1 MSTDYQNTSLGQVC
15 VNDNTT
21 NLLYSGSMQQAI
33 GGNLQYYDNT
43 KAFEEMMAK
52 HKSFNHIEEVKQEIA
67 KPKKEK
73 KMAIDKNKRGLFQV
87 ILIDPKEKKM
97 LLDKIVIADN
107 VEDVLLEVDAGAVIK
122 QAGLSVS
129 DVDKIVNIIGQVRKT
144 RKNKNGEVEI
154 INEEVKE

>member
-1 MSTDYQNTSLGQVC
+1 MIKDQNYMDTSLGQVY
-15 VNDNTT
+15 VTDNT
-21 NLLYSGSMQQAI
+21 SQQLAMVSY
-33 GGNLQYYDNT
+33 GDNWQYYDNSL
-43 KAFEEMMAK
+43 KPIELK
-52 HKSFNHIEEVKQEIA
+52 QNYLKSLDATIQE

-107 VEDVLLEVDAGAVIK
+107 IEDVLLEVDAGSVIK
-122 QAGLSVS
+122 SAGLAVA
-129 DVDKIVNIIGQVRKT
+129 DVDKIVNIIGQIRKT

>member
-1 MSTDYQNTSLGQVC
+1 MYASSG
-15 VNDNTT
+15 TT
-21 NLLYSGSMQQAI
+21 LTNAV
-33 GGNLQYYDNT
+33 GGGWQYYDGTLNN
-43 KAFEEMMAK
+43 A
-52 HKSFNHIEEVKQEIA
+52 IEDYRIHSTSLT
-67 KPKKEK
+67 PKKEK

-107 VEDVLLEVDAGAVIK
+107 IEDVLLEVDAGVVIK
-122 QAGLSVS
+122 NAGLLVS

-154 INEEVKE
+154 ITEEVKD

>member
-1 MSTDYQNTSLGQVC
+1 MYASSG
-15 VNDNTT
+15 TT
-21 NLLYSGSMQQAI
+21 LTNAV
-33 GGNLQYYDNT
+33 GGGWQYYDGTLNN
-43 KAFEEMMAK
+43 A
-52 HKSFNHIEEVKQEIA
+52 IEDCRIYTPLT
-67 KPKKEK
+67 PKKEK

-107 VEDVLLEVDAGAVIK
+107 IEDVLLEVDAGAVIK
-122 QAGLSVS
+122 SAGLSVA

-154 INEEVKE
+154 ITEEVKD

>member
-1 MSTDYQNTSLGQVC
+1 MQNQQYQQATSLGAVC
-15 VNDNTT
+15 VNDNLANTVY
-21 NLLYSGSMQQAI
+21 YSNGSDATYTLQNWQDQYQQPKTATEK
-33 GGNLQYYDNT
+33 LT
-43 KAFEEMMAK
+43 
-52 HKSFNHIEEVKQEIA
+52 
-67 KPKKEK
+67 KKEK

-107 VEDVLLEVDAGAVIK
+107 IEDVLLEVDAGAVIK
-122 QAGLSVS
+122 NAGLAVS

-154 INEEVKE
+154 INEEGKE

>member
-1 MSTDYQNTSLGQVC
+1 
-15 VNDNTT
+15 
-21 NLLYSGSMQQAI
+21 
-33 GGNLQYYDNT
+33 
-43 KAFEEMMAK
+43 
-52 HKSFNHIEEVKQEIA
+52 
-67 KPKKEK
+67 
-73 KMAIDKNKRGLFQV
+73 MAIDKNKRGLFQV

-122 QAGLSVS
+122 NAGLSVS

-154 INEEVKE
+154 INEEVKD

>member
-1 MSTDYQNTSLGQVC
+1 
-15 VNDNTT
+15 
-21 NLLYSGSMQQAI
+21 
-33 GGNLQYYDNT
+33 
-43 KAFEEMMAK
+43 
-52 HKSFNHIEEVKQEIA
+52 
-67 KPKKEK
+67 
-73 KMAIDKNKRGLFQV
+73 MAIDKNKRGLFQV

-107 VEDVLLEVDAGAVIK
+107 IEDVLLEVDAGAVIK

-154 INEEVKE
+154 ITEEVKD

>member
-1 MSTDYQNTSLGQVC
+1 MNQYQNTALGQVYVTDSTSC
-15 VNDNTT
+15 NLTNTLGQT
-21 NLLYSGSMQQAI
+21 TW
-33 GGNLQYYDNT
+33 GNSLQYYDSSQLNKYNT
-43 KAFEEMMAK
+43 IGQKETTVSITEPK
-52 HKSFNHIEEVKQEIA
+52 I
-67 KPKKEK
+67 KKEK

-107 VEDVLLEVDAGAVIK
+107 VEDVLLEVDAGSIIK
-122 QAGLSVS
+122 NAGLAVS
-129 DVDKIVNIIGQVRKT
+129 DVDKIVNIIGQIRKT